1 MNQAM
6 KKITA
11 FILLIVIFA
20 ACTERIDI
28 KLDDTYTRLVVEGY
42 ITTDTANHYVRL
54 TKTTSYF
61 YSESPPT
68 VSGAEVSIS
77 DGDIT
82 FQLVEK
88 ESGYYYIEP
97 PVAGEVGKNYTL
109 DIILAEPVNEKTHYT
124 ASSMINPINNLDS
137 IGVEYNDN
145 WEVWIVKC
153 YAWDPPTTEFYMFRI
168 LKNGVLI
175 TDSIDEVMVTD
186 DILYNGSYT
195 NGIGVGWLDEDR
207 PDERLQLGDTVEV
220 LMSSITED
228 YTNFVWNIQDETG
241 YSSPLFDGPPANIPG
256 NLSNGALG
264 YFAAYS
270 NERASTIV
278 NVKKE

>member
-1 MNQAM
+1 M

-42 ITTDTANHYVRL
+42 ITTDTASHYVRL

-77 DGDIT
+77 DGDTT

-97 PVAGEVGKNYTL
+97 PVAGEIGKNYTL

-195 NGIGVGWLDEDR
+195 NGIGVGWLEEDR

-228 YTNFVWNIQDETG
+228 YTNFIWNIQDETR